1 MSNSDRRTFLK
12 LIGSGALVSALPL
25 SIKRALAIPANN
37 RTGTIKDIEHI
48 VQYVANKADKD
59 KNGDIVSFT
68 HTTHHTRHDLP
79 YHFALADA
87 FTICDAYQCSLMG
100 PTDPNHYQL

>member
-37 RTGTIKDIEHI
+37 RTGIIKDIEYFLNY
-48 VQYVANKADKD
+48 QNAKQ
-59 KNGDIVSFT
+59 GS
-68 HTTHHTRHDLP
+68 
-79 YHFALADA
+79 ALYEGVLKVL
-87 FTICDAYQCSLMG
+87 TS
-100 PTDPNHYQL
+100 